1 MPTPMQKLFDQ
12 IHSIPHIPEVVKK
25 LINQVNDPGVDI
37 MAIARNVDKDQM
49 LALKVLR
56 LVNSAFFG
64 LPKKVDSI
72 EGATLIMGLNKLKT
86 LIIACGIV
94 SSVPD
99 LVGFDIKRFW
109 LHSFNTATYAQQ
121 LAKEAKLNAD
131 IAYTAG
137 LISGLGNVLIHMAYP
152 KEAAEIDQHLRGG
165 KPSYEI
171 EQRRLGFTSF
181 EACAELCRRWHFSDE
196 LVTTVANSGNPLAA
210 ETPSKLACT
219 VFVARYLSDCSQND
233 LSLEETVSGLAG
245 DVSTQLGIGEES
257 AADKL
262 QTIMALESNLAGLLD

>member
-1 MPTPMQKLFDQ
+1 
-12 IHSIPHIPEVVKK
+12 
-25 LINQVNDPGVDI
+25 
-37 MAIARNVDKDQM
+37 
-49 LALKVLR
+49 
-56 LVNSAFFG
+56 
-64 LPKKVDSI
+64 
-72 EGATLIMGLNKLKT
+72 MGLNKMKT

-152 KEAAEIDQHLRGG
+152 KEAAEIDQHFAEIDQHLRGG